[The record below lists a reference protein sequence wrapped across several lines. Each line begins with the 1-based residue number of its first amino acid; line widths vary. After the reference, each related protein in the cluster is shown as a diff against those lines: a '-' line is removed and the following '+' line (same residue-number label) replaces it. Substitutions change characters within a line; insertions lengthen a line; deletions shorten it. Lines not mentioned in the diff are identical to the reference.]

1 MDELVGED
9 ALVSNTASRKSRP
22 TSSCQK
28 NLMRNITARRYA
40 SDESSS
46 LPLEPLQGGL
56 CLSRGTTPNHT
67 GILHNRA
74 DGGAIIV
81 ANGKGGKSLSVAA

>member
-9 ALVSNTASRKSRP
+9 ALVSTTASRKGRQ

-46 LPLEPLQGGL
+46 LPLEPLQGDL

-67 GILHNRA
+67 GILQNRA
-74 DGGAIIV
+74 DGGALIV
-81 ANGKGGKSLSVAA
+81 ANGKGGKSLSVVA

>member
-9 ALVSNTASRKSRP
+9 ALVSTTAIRKGSQ

-46 LPLEPLQGGL
+46 LPLESIQGGL
-56 CLSRGTTPNHT
+56 CLSRSTTPNRT
-67 GILHNRA
+67 GILHNSA
-74 DGGAIIV
+74 DGAAKIV
-81 ANGKGGKSLSVAA
+81 ANGKGASRFL

>member
-9 ALVSNTASRKSRP
+9 ALVSTTASIKGRQ
-22 TSSCQK
+22 TSSCQN
-28 NLMRNITARRYA
+28 NLMCNITARRYA

-46 LPLEPLQGGL
+46 LPLEPLQGDL

-67 GILHNRA
+67 GILQNRA
-74 DGGAIIV
+74 DGGALIV
-81 ANGKGGKSLSVAA
+81 ANGKGGKSLSVVA